1 MVIASWTGGWR
12 RVTQAP
18 GMAAGVH
25 VLSFVLALPLAMLV
39 RDRIAAQ
46 LGSSLAAGAVAD
58 GVNNDWWSEFT
69 AQAGG
74 LSATFTPANNGFAS
88 TLDTLSRV
96 LDARYPPPALM
107 WLLGGYLAL
116 WTFLS
121 GGILDRYARQRPI
134 LAHGFFG
141 ASGRLFFRL
150 ARLTAMAGLLYWL
163 LFAYVHPWLFLDV
176 LRDVTR
182 GVEVE
187 RTVFLWRL
195 LFYAVFG
202 LALITINLVFDYA
215 RIRLV
220 VEDRRS
226 ALGALRASIRF
237 LSHHPLHAT
246 CLYALNGAVFVLLLA
261 LWSLMAPGVY
271 STGVMMW
278 IAFAAGQ
285 LYLFARLA
293 LKLHFLASQTALF
306 QAHLAHAGY
315 TAAPVQAW
323 PESPAAELIE
333 GFSP

>member
-1 MVIASWTGGWR
+1 MIIASWSDGWR
-12 RVTQAP
+12 RVAQAL
-18 GMAAGVH
+18 GMAIGIHAV
-25 VLSFVLALPLAMLV
+25 SFLLALPLAMLV
-39 RDRIAAQ
+39 GDQIAAQ
-46 LGSSLAAGAVAD
+46 LGSSLEAGAVAD
-58 GVNNDWWSEFT
+58 GVNNDWWSEFS
-69 AQAGG
+69 AQASG
-74 LSATFTPANNGFAS
+74 LSSTFTPSIIGFAS

-134 LAHGFFG
+134 RAHGFFG

-150 ARLTAMAGLLYWL
+150 ARLTAVAGLLYWL
-163 LFAYVHPWLFLDV
+163 LFTYAHPWLFVDK
-176 LRDVTR
+176 LREVTR
-182 GVEVE
+182 TIGVE

-202 LALITINLVFDYA
+202 VALITINLVFDYA

-237 LSHHPLHAT
+237 LWHHPLHVIG
-246 CLYALNGAVFVLLLA
+246 LYAFNGAMFALLLA
-261 LWSLMAPGVY
+261 LWSVAAPGVY
-271 STGVMMW
+271 RPGAMMW
-278 IAFAAGQ
+278 LAFAAGQ

-293 LKLHFLASQTALF
+293 FKLHFLASQTALF
-306 QAHLAHAGY
+306 QAHLAHARY
-315 TAAPVQAW
+315 SAAPVPAW
-323 PESPAAELIE
+323 PESPAAELI
-333 GFSP
+333 SR